1 MKLGRKFSLIAVLMM
16 VGIGLTACG
25 NNQSKSGNK
34 NNSSKDNISAALVTD
49 VGGVDDKSFNQSG
62 WEGLERWGK
71 KNGLKKG
78 VNGYNY
84 AQSNSDADFAPN
96 INKLV
101 QAQYKTIFGTGYKLV
116 SAIKSAAKANPKTN
130 FVIIDDVIKAD
141 NVASVTFKDNEAAFL
156 AGVAAAKTT
165 KTKKVG
171 FIGGQRGLV
180 IDRFEAG
187 YRQGVAAVDKS
198 IKVDVKY
205 ADSFAKPDV
214 GQALAK
220 AMFNNDEDIIYQASG
235 GTGSGVF
242 SAAKNEIKKKKVW
255 VIGVDRDQEDE
266 GNYSGGN
273 LTLTSTLK
281 GVGTVVEKMATSVQK
296 NKFPGGKVSTYGLK
310 EKGVDLTKGHLSSDA
325 LKAVENYRQQIID
338 GKIKVVERPSQLK

>member
-1 MKLGRKFSLIAVLMM
+1 MKLGRKFSLIAVLMV

-96 INKLV
+96 INKLI
-101 QAQYKTIFGTGYKLV
+101 QAKYKTIFGTGYKLV

-187 YRQGVAAVDKS
+187 YRQGVAAVDNVFII
-198 IKVDVKY
+198 IKHC
-205 ADSFAKPDV
+205 FC
-214 GQALAK
+214 
-220 AMFNNDEDIIYQASG
+220 
-235 GTGSGVF
+235 
-242 SAAKNEIKKKKVW
+242 
-255 VIGVDRDQEDE
+255 
-266 GNYSGGN
+266 
-273 LTLTSTLK
+273 
-281 GVGTVVEKMATSVQK
+281 
-296 NKFPGGKVSTYGLK
+296 
-310 EKGVDLTKGHLSSDA
+310 
-325 LKAVENYRQQIID
+325 
-338 GKIKVVERPSQLK
+338 